1 MKKLIY
7 IITLLASTI
16 AHCQDF
22 KVKLGLTASESLEFK
37 KDEQDNKFSVE
48 LNPKKIFIAASGT
61 AEYVIK
67 HKEKQ
72 MGTFTA
78 SGIDHFTEISSQLE
92 IDKPIQI
99 FDKQDE
105 NVLVAQFSFVSRS
118 TPPTSGTPVN
128 ATNGN
133 QGTTN
138 NSSTPPL
145 SVVLA
150 RTFPKIVPTEFGL
163 QVYGSSA
170 TKYRGK
176 KYVHIF
182 FDQFGNNIFSTIPQG
197 ISNLQYVV
205 HLFFLKKPS
214 EELEKTYAVNQTSG
228 EFDATIVFN
237 NADLVAGLNPKA
249 EGGIENKQPEKQQW
263 HHAEVLLSTSTTNI
277 TFDIIKSKMQPDD
290 NINKQVLGTYTI
302 KMSKVFHG
310 SFDVGLLNTNLVNP
324 TFELVDDPTPANVG
338 QKIVKQTD
346 GSNRGVVSLMAS
358 FYVSPVIIAQK
369 LLGRDIPTYKL
380 SGRNF
385 LDDHKIYERIYPTI
399 GVSLNQKAFD
409 NLFFGLNW
417 EFARGGAIFLGRHYG
432 KVNVFEKDQFTFQ
445 STNITEAEFNVI
457 KNTAWRTNWAFGAKL
472 DIKIFRNLFGLG
484 NESSSNN

>member
-7 IITLLASTI
+7 IITLLSSTI
-16 AHCQDF
+16 VHCQDF

-37 KDEQDNKFSVE
+37 KGEQDKKFPAE
-48 LNPKKIFIAASGT
+48 LNPEKIFIAASGT
-61 AEYVIK
+61 ETYILK
-67 HKEKQ
+67 HKGNEVGK
-72 MGTFTA
+72 FTA
-78 SGIDHFTEISSQLE
+78 SGIDKSTEIKSQFE
-92 IDKPIQI
+92 MSKPIQI
-99 FDKQDE
+99 FDEKGASI
-105 NVLVAQFSFVSRS
+105 AQFSFVLKS
-118 TPPTSGTPVN
+118 PAN

-133 QGTTN
+133 QITAN

-145 SVVLA
+145 SEVLA

-170 TKYRGK
+170 TKFKGK
-176 KYVHIF
+176 KFVHIF

-237 NADLVAGLNPKA
+237 NADLVAGLNQKA
-249 EGGIENKQPEKQQW
+249 EDGSENKQPEKQQW

-277 TFDIIKSKMQPDD
+277 TFDIVRSKMQPDD

-310 SFDVGLLNTNLVNP
+310 SFDVGLINTNLVNP
-324 TFELVDDPTPANVG
+324 TFELVDDPTPTNG
-338 QKIVKQTD
+338 GKKIVKQTD
-346 GSNRGVVSLMAS
+346 GSNRGIVSLMAS
-358 FYVSPVIIAQK
+358 FYVSPVIVVQK

-380 SGRNF
+380 YGRNF

-484 NESSSNN
+484 NESSNNN